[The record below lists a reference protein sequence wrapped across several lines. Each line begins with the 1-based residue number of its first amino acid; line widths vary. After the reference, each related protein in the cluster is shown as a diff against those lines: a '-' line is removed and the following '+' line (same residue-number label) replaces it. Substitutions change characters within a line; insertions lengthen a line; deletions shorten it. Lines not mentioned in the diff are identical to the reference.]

1 MKYSLTAI
9 LALSIIVALSGC
21 SSTSTSTST
30 STSKFAEIEN
40 ETSNFCS
47 KFNGINKMGKEIKVT
62 QYTIK
67 VEEIDDYDN
76 KSEANKTVICAV

>member
-9 LALSIIVALSGC
+9 LALSIIAALSGC
-21 SSTSTSTST
+21 SSTS
-30 STSKFAEIEN
+30 KFAEVES

-62 QYTIK
+62 KYTIK
-67 VEEIDDYDN
+67 VEETDEYGN
-76 KSEANKTVICAV
+76 KSEANKTVICAA